1 MKVAVIGTG
10 YVGAVTGT
18 CLAELG
24 NDITFVDI
32 DERKL
37 AMIRDGTPPVFE
49 PGLAEILL
57 KNRDRISATG
67 DLALAVRRSDLT
79 LICVG
84 TPSNEDGSIDLT
96 YVMGAAREIGA
107 ALAGCS
113 GFHTVVTKS
122 TVIPGTAGSLIRPVL
137 EESSGK
143 KCGEQFGLAAN
154 PEFLREGSAVEDFF
168 HPDRIII
175 GVQDANSRAVL
186 ETLYRSFS
194 CPKLVTGIKTAEMI
208 KYASNAFLATKISF
222 ANEIGNICKELGI
235 DTADVFQGVGM
246 DSRIGPAFFRSGI
259 GFGGSCF
266 PKDVRALIALA
277 REKGISPAL
286 LDAVVAVNESQ
297 PERMIP
303 LLKKHLDIQGKTIG
317 VLGLAFKPDTD
328 DIRESR
334 ALPVIAALLREDCRV
349 IAYDPLAMDAFRA
362 ICPGITYT
370 MDPDEVLKADAVLIV
385 TEWKEFDTLDYRGRI
400 VIDGRR
406 MSAPRKD
413 AEIYEGVC
421 W

>member
-1 MKVAVIGTG
+1 MRIAVIGTG

-18 CLAELG
+18 CLADLG
-24 NDITFVDI
+24 NEVTFVDI

-37 AMIRDGTPPVFE
+37 AMIREGTPPIFE
-49 PGLAEILL
+49 PGLAELL
-57 KNRDRISATG
+57 RKNRHRISVTG
-67 DLALAVRRSDLT
+67 DLDRAVRTSDLT
-79 LICVG
+79 MISVG
-84 TPSNEDGSIDLT
+84 TPSRDDGSIDLS
-96 YVMGAAREIGA
+96 YVTGAAKEIGA
-107 ALAGCS
+107 ALTRCP

-122 TVIPGTAGSLIRPVL
+122 TVIPGTSEDVIRPIL
-137 EESSGK
+137 EQYSGK
-143 KCGEQFGLAAN
+143 TCGEQFGLASN
-154 PEFLREGSAVEDFF
+154 PEFLKEGSAVEDFF

-175 GVQDANSRAVL
+175 GAQDANSRAVL
-186 ETLYRSFS
+186 ETLYSSFT

-222 ANEIGNICKELGI
+222 ANEVGNICKELGI
-235 DTADVFQGVGM
+235 DTAEVFQGVGM
-246 DSRIGPAFFRSGI
+246 DTRIGPAFFRSGI

-266 PKDVRALIALA
+266 PKDVRALISLA
-277 REKGISPAL
+277 KEKGVSPSL
-286 LDAVVAVNESQ
+286 LNAVVSVNESQ

-303 LLKKHLDIQGKTIG
+303 LLKKHLDIKGKTIG

-334 ALPVIAALLREDCRV
+334 AIPVIAALLREGCRV

-362 ICPGITYT
+362 VCPDISYT
-370 MDPDEVLKADAVLIV
+370 GNPDEVLKADAILIV
-385 TEWKEFDTLDYRGRI
+385 TEWKEFEMLDYRGKT

-406 MSAPRKD
+406 MSSPRRD
-413 AEIYEGVC
+413 AKIYEGVC

>member
-67 DLALAVRRSDLT
+67 DLAQAVRRSDLT

-84 TPSNEDGSIDLT
+84 TPSNEDGSIDLS
-96 YVMGAAREIGA
+96 YVAGAAREIGA

-122 TVIPGTAGSLIRPVL
+122 TVIPGTADSIIRPIL

-194 CPKLVTGIKTAEMI
+194 CPKLVTCIKTAEMI

-303 LLKKHLDIQGKTIG
+303 LLKKHLDIKGKTIG

-334 ALPVIAALLREDCRV
+334 ALPVIASLLREGCRV

-362 ICPGITYT
+362 ICPGITYA
-370 MDPDEVLKADAVLIV
+370 MDPAEVLKADAVLIV

-406 MSAPRKD
+406 MGAPRRD
-413 AEIYEGVC
+413 AKTYEGVC